1 MLDRSTPSPG
11 QKRARLREI
20 ERRLRHAVEPASLR
34 WLGLALVIVTL
45 GGGAA
50 SLAPLALKAVVDRL
64 AGPQATGTS
73 LGALAGLV
81 GLYVAALLFQRL
93 CEQIQAYAYARGEQR
108 LVRRFGLL
116 AYTHMLILPASFHQ
130 DHKSGGLAQSLAQ
143 GLLGLRLILTHAA
156 LTVAPVVVQI
166 VVAGVVLGSVFGP
179 SMGLVLLA
187 ALLAYCAVFTWG
199 VFRLHGAVKGV
210 SSAQID
216 VGGAT
221 ADGLMNVEAI
231 KAYTAERRF
240 ARRYDAL
247 LAATEDQWR
256 VFLRLRLQNG
266 LAVALVFAAAVA
278 GVHLIAG
285 RQVADGAMTI
295 GAFVLVNT
303 YLLQLVRPLETLGFA
318 IRDIGQ
324 GLAYLDTI
332 GAILDETPE
341 PGSELP
347 EARSAK
353 PPPLPAELVFE
364 DVDFG
369 FGDRDT
375 LQAISFRAAPGA
387 LIGIVGPSGAGKSSL
402 LRLVLRF
409 NEPTRGR
416 VLFDGQ
422 PLGELPLR
430 SLREQIALVSQ
441 DTILFNDTIGANIAL
456 AAEDADEDAITQA
469 AARARLS
476 EFLADLPDGLNTL
489 VGERGLKLSG
499 GERQRVS
506 IARAALKNARLVIL
520 DEPTAAL
527 DPATERAIW
536 QAMSGLSQG
545 ATTLVVTHRLST
557 VAEADEILV
566 LERGRIVERGKHV
579 ELLALGG
586 LYARLWRTQASG
598 AFRSAATFDDDA
610 LASSF

>member
-1 MLDRSTPSPG
+1 MLDRTSPQTG
-11 QKRARLREI
+11 HRRARLREI
-20 ERRLRHAVEPASLR
+20 ERRLRHAVEPEALR

-64 AGPQATGTS
+64 AGPSAAGIS

-93 CEQIQAYAYARGEQR
+93 CEQVQAYAYARGEQR

-116 AYTHMLILPASFHQ
+116 AYTHMLILPVRFHQ

-156 LTVAPVVVQI
+156 LTVAPVIIQI
-166 VVAGVVLGSVFGP
+166 VVAGVVLGSVFG
-179 SMGLVLLA
+179 STMGLVLLV
-187 ALLAYCAVFTWG
+187 ALIAYCGVFTWG
-199 VFRLHGAVKGV
+199 VFRLHGAVKSV

-240 ARRYDAL
+240 AQRYDAL

-266 LAVALVFAAAVA
+266 LAVALVFALAVG

-285 RQVADGAMTI
+285 RQVAEGAMTI

-303 YLLQLVRPLETLGFA
+303 YLLQLVRPLEMLGFA

-332 GAILDETPE
+332 GAILQETPE
-341 PGSELP
+341 AEGEDPQD
-347 EARSAK
+347 RDAK
-353 PPPLPAELVFE
+353 PPPRPAELVFE
-364 DVDFG
+364 DVHFG
-369 FGDRDT
+369 FGERDT
-375 LQAISFRAAPGA
+375 LQGISFRAPPGS

-402 LRLVLRF
+402 LRLILRF

-422 PLGELPLR
+422 PLSDLPLR
-430 SLREQIALVSQ
+430 ALREQIALVGQ
-441 DTILFNDTIGANIAL
+441 DTILFNDTIAANIAL
-456 AAEDADEDAITQA
+456 AAEDADETAIAEA

-476 EFLADLPDGLNTL
+476 DFLAELPGGLDTL

-536 QAMSGLSQG
+536 QAMAGLSQG

-566 LERGRIVERGKHV
+566 LDHGQIVERGRHA
-579 ELLALGG
+579 ELLALDG
-586 LYARLWRTQASG
+586 LYAQLWRTQASG
-598 AFRSAATFDDDA
+598 DFRTTPFDDDA
-610 LASSF
+610 LAASF